1 MSQQTSPQPPP
12 AASPGSL
19 ATRRPAQVSAAE
31 IPGVQGLTMLMVGV
45 VIIAALYFGREVLI
59 PIVLAVLLS
68 FVLVPLVALLQR
80 LRLPRVPAAL
90 LAVAV
95 ALGVIL
101 ALGGMIGTQIAQL
114 VTDIPRYQTVI
125 QPKVEAVRALTVGRM
140 SEMMRQFGHEMDNA
154 AAPKPQ
160 ASAAPRVNSS
170 PSLATDAAK
179 PIPVEVH
186 PPNPSPLEL
195 AQRILEPVLS
205 PLATTGIVFVVA
217 IFILLQQEDLRD
229 RLIRLFGSSDLHR
242 TTMAMDDAA
251 RRLSK
256 YFLTQLAIN
265 AGFGVLI
272 GLGLAL
278 IGVPS
283 AALWGVIAAL
293 LRFVPYIGSIASAVL
308 PILLGAAVD
317 PGWSTAIEAALLFVV
332 LETATGQMV
341 EPLVY
346 GHSTG
351 LSPFAVIIAAI
362 FWGWLWGGIG
372 LILSTPLTLCLVV
385 LGRHVTRLEFLDVL
399 LGDRPALTPVEN
411 FYQRMLSGDAEETLR
426 QAETLLKDCS
436 LTSYYDEV
444 AIPGLK
450 LAANDAIRGVLTEAQ
465 LSRLQ
470 GAVDDLIHDLAH
482 HSDVDPS
489 IAPTGKAEPA
499 VAPPAA
505 ERALEHRPPPKRLAP
520 AIEQRAPA
528 WRSDR
533 PVLCIAR
540 NGPLDGAVA
549 MILAQLL
556 DRHGLGAAVVSS
568 DAVAPAMIEQLD
580 TANVAMACIVFLD
593 VSSSSA
599 RLRYLVRRLRQ
610 RLGAVPIVTGL
621 WPAGDGSPE
630 DRVRHEAVAS
640 DFSAT
645 SLHDAVE
652 ACLDAVYAGYEAA
665 EAVTA

>member
-1 MSQQTSPQPPP
+1 MSQQTGSPPGLAVRHPARVDP
-12 AASPGSL
+12 AA
-19 ATRRPAQVSAAE
+19 T
-31 IPGVQGLTMLMVGV
+31 PGVQGLTMLMVGV
-45 VIIAALYFGREVLI
+45 VVIAALYLGREVLI

-68 FVLVPLVALLQR
+68 FVLVPLVSLLQR
-80 LRLPRVPAAL
+80 LHLPRVPAAL
-90 LAVAV
+90 LSVV
-95 ALGVIL
+95 LALGVIL
-101 ALGGMIGTQIAQL
+101 ALAGLIGTQIAQL
-114 VTDIPRYQTVI
+114 VTDIPRYQVVI
-125 QPKVEAVRALTVGRM
+125 QPKIEAARAMTLGRM
-140 SEMMRQFGHEMDNA
+140 SEMMRQFGHDLDNAGAAKPSA
-154 AAPKPQ
+154 AAPNP
-160 ASAAPRVNSS
+160 
-170 PSLATDAAK
+170 DAAK
-179 PIPVEVH
+179 PPLPVEVH
-186 PPNPSPLEL
+186 APTPSPLEL

-229 RLIRLFGSSDLHR
+229 RMIRLIGSSDLHR

-278 IGVPS
+278 VGVPS

-293 LRFVPYIGSIASAVL
+293 LRFVPYVGSFASAVL

-317 PGWSTAIEAALLFVV
+317 PGWSTAISAALLFLV
-332 LETATGQMV
+332 LETVTGQVV
-341 EPLVY
+341 EPMVY

-411 FYQRMLSGDAEETLR
+411 FYQRMLSGDPEETLR
-426 QAETLLKDCS
+426 QAETLLKDRS

-465 LSRLQ
+465 LARLQ
-470 GAVDDLIHDLAH
+470 GAVDELIHDLAH
-482 HSDVDPS
+482 HSDADPA
-489 IAPTGKAEPA
+489 IAPTGKAEAA

-505 ERALEHRPPPKRLAP
+505 ERALERHPPPHRTAP
-520 AIEQRAPA
+520 DGDRRAPG
-528 WRSDR
+528 WRSAK

-556 DRHGLGAAVVSS
+556 DRHGLGASVVSS
-568 DAVAPAMIEQLD
+568 DAVAPAMIGQLD
-580 TANVAMACIVFLD
+580 TSGVAMVCIVFLD
-593 VSSSSA
+593 VSNSST
-599 RLRYLVRRLRQ
+599 RLRYLLRRLRQ
-610 RLGAVPIVTGL
+610 RLGDGLPIATGF
-621 WPAGDGSPE
+621 WPAGEATPE
-630 DRVRHEAVAS
+630 ERARQDAVES
-640 DFSAT
+640 DSSFT

-652 ACLDAVYAGYEAA
+652 ACLDAVYAGQERE

>member
-1 MSQQTSPQPPP
+1 MSQP
-12 AASPGSL
+12 PGSRPT
-19 ATRRPAQVSAAE
+19 APAVAIRRPAQVNAAE
-31 IPGVQGLTMLMVGV
+31 TPGVQGLTMLMVGV
-45 VIIAALYFGREVLI
+45 VIIVALYLGREVLI

-68 FVLVPLVALLQR
+68 FVLVPLVSLLQR
-80 LRLPRVPAAL
+80 LYLPRVPAAL
-90 LAVAV
+90 LSVV
-95 ALGVIL
+95 LALGVIL
-101 ALGGMIGTQIAQL
+101 ALAGLIGTQIAQL
-114 VTDIPRYQTVI
+114 VTDLPRYQVVI
-125 QPKVEAVRALTVGRM
+125 QPKVETVRALTLGRM
-140 SEMMRQFGHEMDNA
+140 SEVMRQFGHDLDNTVAKPPA
-154 AAPKPQ
+154 AASRTP
-160 ASAAPRVNSS
+160 
-170 PSLATDAAK
+170 DAAK
-179 PIPVEVH
+179 PPLPVEVH
-186 PPNPSPLEL
+186 APTPSPLEL

-229 RLIRLFGSSDLHR
+229 RMIRLIGSSDLHR

-293 LRFVPYIGSIASAVL
+293 LRFVPYIGSFASAAL

-317 PGWSTAIEAALLFVV
+317 PGWSTAISAALLFLV
-332 LETATGQMV
+332 LETVTGQV
-341 EPLVY
+341 IEPTVY

-426 QAETLLKDCS
+426 QAETLLKERS

-465 LSRLQ
+465 LARLQ
-470 GAVDDLIHDLAH
+470 EAVDELIHDLAH
-482 HSDVDPS
+482 HSDTDP
-489 IAPTGKAEPA
+489 AVPPTGKAEAA
-499 VAPPAA
+499 VAPPPA
-505 ERALEHRPPPKRLAP
+505 ERALERQPPPQRNAP
-520 AIEQRAPA
+520 EIERRAPA
-528 WRSDR
+528 WRSAT

-556 DRHGLGAAVVSS
+556 ERHGLGAAVVAS

-580 TANVAMACIVFLD
+580 TGGVAMVCIVFLD
-593 VSSSSA
+593 VSKSST
-599 RLRYLVRRLRQ
+599 RLRYLLRRLRQ
-610 RLGAVPIVTGL
+610 RLGEGVPVATGL
-621 WPAGDGSPE
+621 WPSGQATPE
-630 DRVRHEAVAS
+630 EQARQDAVAS
-640 DFSAT
+640 DFSVT

-652 ACLDAVYAGYEAA
+652 ACLDAVHAGQQQV
-665 EAVTA
+665 EAVSA